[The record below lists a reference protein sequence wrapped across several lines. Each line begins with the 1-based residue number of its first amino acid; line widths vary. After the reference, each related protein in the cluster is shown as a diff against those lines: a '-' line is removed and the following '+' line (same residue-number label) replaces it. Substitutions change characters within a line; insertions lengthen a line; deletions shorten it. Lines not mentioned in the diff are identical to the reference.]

1 MILMNN
7 KLFKSFI
14 IIGLI
19 VGTMIVINSTK
30 DEMVFTLLSQVIQ
43 IFWSVFVSMLK
54 ILTNI
59 FGLIIELVL
68 R

>member
-59 FGLIIELVL
+59 FSLIIELVL